1 MIPKIIHQI
10 WVGPYRIPNREKEL
24 IQKVKEHH
32 PTFQHMFWTDEN
44 IPELPPIL
52 KEVYDLFG
60 ERKHYTFQADLLR
73 IYLMYEY
80 GGLYLDADFECR
92 EGFNNFDLENYDTFF
107 GNHYGNVDTFTCG
120 TFGASKNNPIFK
132 YFVDTMINGYPE
144 RYWYGPSFYADVLKA
159 YFNCEEKDIS
169 HDEFARRYFD
179 NNRILYINFD
189 EFHVK
194 YFWHHAL
201 YSWSPIMEVVFK
213 EGNYE

>member
-10 WVGPYRIPNREKEL
+10 WVGPYRIPTREKQL
-24 IQKVKEHH
+24 IENIKNLH
-32 PTFQHMFWTDEN
+32 PTFEHMFWTDKN
-44 IPELPPIL
+44 IPELPPVL

-107 GNHYGNVDTFTCG
+107 SNHYGNVDTFTCG

-132 YFVDTMINGYPE
+132 YFVDTMINQYPQ
-144 RYWYGPSFYADVLKA
+144 RYWYGPSFYADVLKE

-169 HDEFARRYFD
+169 HNEFARRYFD

-189 EFHVK
+189 EFHLK

-201 YSWSPIMEVVFK
+201 YSWSPIMEKTFK

>member
-10 WVGPYRIPNREKEL
+10 WVGPYRIPTREKQL
-24 IQKVKEHH
+24 IENIKNLH
-32 PTFQHMFWTDEN
+32 PTFEHMFWTDEN
-44 IPELPPIL
+44 IPELPPVL

-107 GNHYGNVDTFTCG
+107 SNHYGNVDTFTCG

-132 YFVDTMINGYPE
+132 YFVDTMINQYPQ
-144 RYWYGPSFYADVLKA
+144 RYWYGPSFYADVLKE

-169 HDEFARRYFD
+169 HNEFARRYFD

-189 EFHVK
+189 EFHLK

-201 YSWSPIMEVVFK
+201 YSWSPIMEKTFK

>member
-10 WVGPYRIPNREKEL
+10 WVGPYRIPNREKQL
-24 IQKVKEHH
+24 IENVKNHH
-32 PTFQHMFWTDEN
+32 PTFEHMFWTDEN
-44 IPELPPIL
+44 IPELPPVL
-52 KEVYDLFG
+52 KEVYDLF
-60 ERKHYTFQADLLR
+60 EIRKHYTFQADLLR

-107 GNHYGNVDTFTCG
+107 SNHYGNVDTFTCG
-120 TFGASKNNPIFK
+120 TFGASKHNPIFK
-132 YFVDTMINGYPE
+132 YFVDTMISQYPV

-169 HDEFARRYFD
+169 HDEFAKRYFD

-189 EFHVK
+189 HFHVK

-201 YSWSPIMEVVFK
+201 YSWSPIMEKIFK

>member
-10 WVGPYRIPNREKEL
+10 WVGPYRIPTREKQL
-24 IQKVKEHH
+24 IENIKNLH
-32 PTFQHMFWTDEN
+32 PTFEHMFWTDEN
-44 IPELPPIL
+44 IPELPPVL

-60 ERKHYTFQADLLR
+60 QRKHYTFQADLLR

-92 EGFNNFDLENYDTFF
+92 EGFNDFDLENYDTFF
-107 GNHYGNVDTFTCG
+107 SNHYGNVDTFTCG

-132 YFVDTMINGYPE
+132 YFVDTMIKQYPE
-144 RYWYGPSFYADVLKA
+144 RYWYGPSFYADVLKS

-169 HDEFARRYFD
+169 HNEFARRYFD

-201 YSWSPIMEVVFK
+201 YSWSPIMEKTFK